1 MTYAFFSLRRARVPQ
16 GVFEFFLIA
25 SLKRWIEMSPPPYQ
39 KRNTKA
45 QAMPSLNL
53 DLPDKPNAAI
63 ETPLST
69 ASATVEFAVYV
80 VDVFT

>member
-1 MTYAFFSLRRARVPQ
+1 
-16 GVFEFFLIA
+16 
-25 SLKRWIEMSPPPYQ
+25 MSPPPYQ
-39 KRNTKA
+39 KRNTQA

-63 ETPLST
+63 ETPLPT
-69 ASATVEFAVYV
+69 ASVTVEFAVYV